1 MRYAVILA
9 ILAGAAVALQVSF
22 TAASQRALG
31 PAVLV
36 ALSGLTTGL
45 VAFASLPFF
54 RVPELTG
61 RVVVYAVASGVL
73 GAFIVAAIAYAADLG
88 GVARALSLVI
98 ASQLLASLLL
108 DYSGVFGAGAEGLT
122 LPRILG
128 VVLILAGGVLVV
140 RY

>member
-22 TAASQRALG
+22 TSASQRALG

-108 DYSGVFGAGAEGLT
+108 DYLDD
-122 LPRILG
+122 
-128 VVLILAGGVLVV
+128 
-140 RY
+140 

>member
-1 MRYAVILA
+1 MLA
-9 ILAGAAVALQVSF
+9 LLAGAAVAVQVSF
-22 TAASQRALG
+22 TSASQRALG

-36 ALSGLTTGL
+36 SLSGLTTGL
-45 VAFASLPFF
+45 VALAALPYF
-54 RVPELTG
+54 RAPELTG
-61 RVVVYAVASGVL
+61 RTIFYAVASGVL

-98 ASQLLASLLL
+98 ASQLLVSLLL

-122 LPRILG
+122 LLRVLG

-140 RY
+140 RF